1 MNYRLNIEFNCSI
14 QLLFN
19 GFFSYLRMIKNAAR
33 GNSGGIS
40 SVLFIPTHPT
50 MDDDHEQV
58 NNDEEP
64 SIIDSEIT
72 NLQNLLTD
80 LSTPLEEPENVEQ
93 LQDDNITLAMA
104 QKNTLTRTLL
114 PMRNFVSKFNQNPN

>member
-1 MNYRLNIEFNCSI
+1 
-14 QLLFN
+14 
-19 GFFSYLRMIKNAAR
+19 
-33 GNSGGIS
+33 
-40 SVLFIPTHPT
+40 